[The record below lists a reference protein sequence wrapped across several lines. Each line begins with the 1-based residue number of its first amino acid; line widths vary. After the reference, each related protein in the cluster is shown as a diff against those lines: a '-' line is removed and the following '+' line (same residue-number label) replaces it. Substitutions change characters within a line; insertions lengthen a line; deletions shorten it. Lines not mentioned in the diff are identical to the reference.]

1 MNRRALVVDDV
12 ACNRLIAIVM
22 LQREG
27 WEAEEAIDGEEALA
41 KLEGDHGYSLVL
53 LDIKMPGI
61 SGEDVCRILRSEA
74 RTALLPIVAYTA
86 HALEEERE
94 SFLKIGF
101 NDVIIKPIE
110 VATLNEVLRQ
120 VMGDCS

>member
-1 MNRRALVVDDV
+1 MIKRALVVDD
-12 ACNRLIAIVM
+12 AQCNRMIAVVM
-22 LQREG
+22 LQRAG
-27 WEAEEAIDGEEALA
+27 WEVAEAIDGEEALA

-53 LDIKMPGI
+53 LDIRMPGI
-61 SGEDVCRILRSEA
+61 SGEDVCRILRSDA
-74 RTALLPIVAYTA
+74 RSVSLPVIAYTA

-110 VATLNEVLRQ
+110 IATLNEVLSKII
-120 VMGDCS
+120 V